1 MYILYLCIYN
11 NGYMYVPED
20 HLQPEGLYV
29 FSSRNMA
36 AEVSQRLY
44 TENWEETGKQ
54 EKTER
59 TGQKNWIHNR
69 MYIV

>member
-1 MYILYLCIYN
+1 
-11 NGYMYVPED
+11 MYVPED

-59 TGQKNWIHNR
+59 TGQKN
-69 MYIV
+69 